1 MRHTICGK
9 ASTYLAMSL
18 DSLGF
23 KEYFKELYTE
33 LGMTMSS
40 ETELYFQQHDQK
52 RKRDKEYAE
61 KPERKKK
68 RAKKKLEQIQKAWT
82 MEV

>member
-40 ETELYFQQHDQK
+40 ETELYFQQLDQK